1 MFNVDLVAKDQFK
14 TDKSKNKV
22 GANKSLF
29 TVAMKFKYMQW
40 MHMQVLNSQVFF
52 SLLQLKYNASE
63 TLSGLYKI

>member
-29 TVAMKFKYMQW
+29 TVAIMKFKYMQ
-40 MHMQVLNSQVFF
+40 
-52 SLLQLKYNASE
+52 
-63 TLSGLYKI
+63 